1 MPKKSGTGIIIG
13 RFQVFELNKVH
24 VQLIKSIQQKHS
36 QVAIFLTSNPAPG
49 LHNPL
54 DFELRRLLF
63 EEKYSDKLRVEEMP
77 DLPDD
82 RIWSQ
87 ELDRRIL
94 EIRPE
99 GAVTLYGTQDNF
111 IDRYSGR
118 YPTQALE
125 AHEEDFPEEQEFS
138 KIGNLRDF
146 LAGMIYANIRRFPT
160 VYPTVDIAVFR
171 HDYSEVLLARKA
183 NETRYRFPGGF
194 SDPGDPSYEDAVL
207 RELGEECGEL
217 TIDELTYLGSCTI
230 DDWRYR
236 EAFDCVMTHMYA
248 CTLMEGK
255 PSPNDDIAEVQWFE
269 VSELNEEMFVSEHR
283 PLFEM
288 MMDYLEEMGEEEDD
302 D

>member
-24 VQLIKSIQQKHS
+24 TRLISSVLQKHAK
-36 QVAIFLTSNPAPG
+36 VVLFLGSNPAPG

-54 DFELRRLLF
+54 DYELRRLLF
-63 EEKYSDKLRVEEMP
+63 EEKYNDKIRIEEMP

-94 EIRPE
+94 EVRPE
-99 GAVTLYGTQDNF
+99 GNVTLYGTQDNF
-111 IDRYSGR
+111 IDRYSGN
-118 YPTQALE
+118 YATVALE
-125 AHEEDFPEEQEFS
+125 ANEDDFPEEPELS
-138 KIGNLRDF
+138 AIGNLKDF

-171 HDYSEVLLARKA
+171 REYTQVLLARKS

-194 SDPGDPSYEDAVL
+194 TDPGDPSYEDAVL
-207 RELGEECGEL
+207 RELGEECGEF
-217 TIDELTYLGSCTI
+217 TIDELTYLGSTKI
-230 DDWRYR
+230 DDWRYYD
-236 EAFDCVMTHMYA
+236 AFDSIMTHLYA
-248 CTLMEGK
+248 CTLIEGK
-255 PSPNDDIAEVQWFE
+255 PSPSDDIAEVQWFDVE
-269 VSELNEEMFVSEHR
+269 RLTEDVFVSEHR
-283 PLFEM
+283 PLFAILME
-288 MMDYLEEMGEEEDD
+288 YLQEMGEEEDD

>member
-1 MPKKSGTGIIIG
+1 MPKKSGTGIIVG

-24 VQLIKSIQQKHS
+24 SRLVTSVLQKHS
-36 QVAIFLTSNPAPG
+36 QVAIYLASNPAPG

-54 DFELRRLLF
+54 DFELRRLMF
-63 EEKYSDKLRVEEMP
+63 EEKYKDKLRIEEMP

-99 GAVTLYGTQDNF
+99 GTVTLYGTRDNF
-111 IDRYSGR
+111 VDRYSGR
-118 YPTQALE
+118 YTAEVLE
-125 AHEEDFPEEQEFS
+125 AHEDDFPEEPELS
-138 KIGNLRDF
+138 TLSNLRDF
-146 LAGMIYANIRRFPT
+146 RAGMIYANIRRFPT

-171 HDYSEVLLARKA
+171 RDYTEVLLARKS

-194 SDPGDPSYEDAVL
+194 TDPADPSYEDAVL

-217 TIDELTYLGSCTI
+217 TIDELTYLGSSKI

-236 EAFDCVMTHMYA
+236 DAFDSIMTHMYA
-248 CTLMEGK
+248 CALVDGK

-269 VSELNEEMFVSEHR
+269 LERLTEDLFVAEHR
-283 PLFEM
+283 PLFEI
-288 MMDYLEEMGEEEDD
+288 MMDYLEEMDEEEDED
-302 D
+302 

>member
-24 VQLIKSIQQKHS
+24 ASLITTMQQKHS
-36 QVAIFLTSNPAPG
+36 HVAAFLTSNPAPG

-54 DFELRRLLF
+54 DFELRRLMF
-63 EEKYSDKLRVEEMP
+63 EEKYKDKLRVEEMP

-99 GAVTLYGTQDNF
+99 GAVTLYGTQENF
-111 IDRYSGR
+111 VDRYSGR
-118 YPTQALE
+118 YTTEVLE
-125 AHEEDFPEEQEFS
+125 AQEEDFPEEPELS
-138 KIGNLRDF
+138 TLSNLRDF
-146 LAGMIYANIRRFPT
+146 RAGMIYANIRRFPT

-171 HDYSEVLLARKA
+171 NDFTEVLLARKA

-194 SDPGDPSYEDAVL
+194 TDPSDPSFEDAVL

-217 TIDELTYLGSCTI
+217 TIDELTYLGSCKI
-230 DDWRYR
+230 EDWRYYD
-236 EAFDCVMTHMYA
+236 AFDSIMTHLYA
-248 CTLMEGK
+248 CVLVDGQ
-255 PSPNDDIAEVQWFE
+255 PSPSDDIAEVQWFE
-269 VSELNEEMFVSEHR
+269 IEDLKEDLFVSEHR
-283 PLFEM
+283 PLFEIM
-288 MMDYLEEMGEEEDD
+288 IDYLEEMDEDEDD
-302 D
+302 

>member
-1 MPKKSGTGIIIG
+1 MPKKSGTGIIVG

-24 VQLIKSIQQKHS
+24 SRLVASVQQKHS
-36 QVAIFLTSNPAPG
+36 QIAVYLTSNPAPG

-54 DFELRRLLF
+54 DFELRRLMF
-63 EEKYSDKLRVEEMP
+63 EEKFKDKLRIEEMP

-99 GAVTLYGTQDNF
+99 GTVTLYGTRDNF
-111 IDRYSGR
+111 VDRYSGR
-118 YPTQALE
+118 YTAEVLE
-125 AHEEDFPEEQEFS
+125 AHEDDFPEEPELS
-138 KIGNLRDF
+138 TLSNLRDF
-146 LAGMIYANIRRFPT
+146 RAGMIYANIRRFPT

-171 HDYSEVLLARKA
+171 RDYTEVLLARKS

-194 SDPGDPSYEDAVL
+194 TDPADPSYEDAVL

-217 TIDELTYLGSCTI
+217 TIDELTYLGSSKI

-236 EAFDCVMTHMYA
+236 DAFDSIMTHMYA
-248 CTLMEGK
+248 CSLVEGK

-269 VSELNEEMFVSEHR
+269 LERLSEDLFVAEHR
-283 PLFEM
+283 PLFEI
-288 MMDYLEEMGEEEDD
+288 MMDYLEEMDEEEDED
-302 D
+302 

>member
-1 MPKKSGTGIIIG
+1 MPKKSGTGIIVG

-24 VQLIKSIQQKHS
+24 TRLVASVQQKHS
-36 QVAIFLTSNPAPG
+36 QVAVYLASNPAPG

-54 DFELRRLLF
+54 DFELRRLMF
-63 EEKYSDKLRVEEMP
+63 EEKFKDKLRIEEMP

-99 GAVTLYGTQDNF
+99 GTVTLYGTRDNF
-111 IDRYSGR
+111 VDRYSGR
-118 YPTQALE
+118 YTAEVLE
-125 AHEEDFPEEQEFS
+125 AHEDDFPEEPELS
-138 KIGNLRDF
+138 TLSNLRDF
-146 LAGMIYANIRRFPT
+146 RAGMIYANIRRFPT

-171 HDYSEVLLARKA
+171 RDYTEVLLARKS

-194 SDPGDPSYEDAVL
+194 TDPSDPSYEDAVL

-217 TIDELTYLGSCTI
+217 TIDELTYLGSSKI

-236 EAFDCVMTHMYA
+236 DAFDSIMTHMYA
-248 CTLMEGK
+248 CSLIEGK

-269 VSELNEEMFVSEHR
+269 LERLTEDLFVAEHR
-283 PLFEM
+283 PLFEI
-288 MMDYLEEMGEEEDD
+288 MMDYLEEMDEEDD
-302 D
+302 ED

>member
-24 VQLIKSIQQKHS
+24 VQLVASVLQKHT
-36 QVAIFLTSNPAPG
+36 QVAIYLASNPAPG

-54 DFELRRLLF
+54 DFELRRLMF
-63 EEKYSDKLRVEEMP
+63 EEKYKDKLRIEEMP

-99 GAVTLYGTQDNF
+99 GTVTLYGTQDNF

-118 YPTQALE
+118 HKTEALE
-125 AHEEDFPEEQEFS
+125 AQEDDFPEEPELS
-138 KIGNLRDF
+138 TLNNLRDF
-146 LAGMIYANIRRFPT
+146 RAGMIYANIRRFPT

-171 HDYSEVLLARKA
+171 RDYTEVLLARKA

-194 SDPGDPSYEDAVL
+194 TDPTDQSYEDAVL

-217 TIDELTYLGSCTI
+217 TIDELTYLGSCKI

-236 EAFDCVMTHMYA
+236 DAFDSIMTHMYA
-248 CTLMEGK
+248 CSLVDGK
-255 PSPNDDIAEVQWFE
+255 PSPSDDIAEVQWYE
-269 VSELNEEMFVSEHR
+269 IEHLTEDLFVAEHR
-283 PLFEM
+283 PLFEI
-288 MMDYLEEMGEEEDD
+288 MMDYLEELDEEEEED
-302 D
+302 